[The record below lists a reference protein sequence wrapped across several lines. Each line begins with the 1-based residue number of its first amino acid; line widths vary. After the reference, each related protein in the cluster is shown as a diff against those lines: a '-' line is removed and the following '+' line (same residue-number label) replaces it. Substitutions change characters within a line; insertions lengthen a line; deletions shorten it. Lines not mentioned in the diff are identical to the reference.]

1 MYHSLLL
8 KLPWL
13 GFPNASYAEVH
24 RRSIEEKKQKVLL
37 ETVEFPLPFLTVVWP
52 TACLPSSVARLGG
65 FPPNCAS
72 FDRLGP
78 EINALGG

>member
-1 MYHSLLL
+1 ML
-8 KLPWL
+8 
-13 GFPNASYAEVH
+13 F
-24 RRSIEEKKQKVLL
+24 

-52 TACLPSSVARLGG
+52 TACSVARLGG
-65 FPPNCAS
+65 LLPNWAS